1 MANMH
6 SLDPTSSRPATSHH
20 GATFPPP
27 GGKKWQ
33 LIIPLFGMNSFA
45 LNKSLILITIKRW
58 FEKL

>member
-1 MANMH
+1 MADMH
-6 SLDPTSSRPATSHH
+6 YLGPTSSRPATSHH
-20 GATFPPP
+20 GAFFPPP

-33 LIIPLFGMNSFA
+33 LIIPLFGMNSFP

>member
-1 MANMH
+1 MTAMH
-6 SLDPTSSRPATSHH
+6 PLGPTSSGPATSHH